1 MYSHFI
7 YHNYN
12 KRRKDSLTKGA
23 KRCEVNSRS
32 NWNKDATPSPW
43 PPGHRPPHLFSGLNR
58 YHCVN
63 IPEIIFRY
71 IAALTWVPVQQSRTG
86 YFKLLFQTAVTDM
99 KHSFQSCDRPFIAC
113 LTSCLQC
120 SALNILQRC
129 TISRL
134 YRNFVQHVK
143 HKHCYTVF
151 C

>member
-7 YHNYN
+7 YHKYN
-12 KRRKDSLTKGA
+12 KRRKDLLPKRTKH
-23 KRCEVNSRS
+23 CEVNSQS
-32 NWNKDATPSPW
+32 NSNNAAPPSPLSRFPRSPRLIFGW
-43 PPGHRPPHLFSGLNR
+43 ML
-58 YHCVN
+58 YHFVN

-71 IAALTWVPVQQSRTG
+71 IAALTWVQVQQSQTEHS
-86 YFKLLFQTAVTDM
+86 KLLFQTSIKDM